1 MRLPP
6 RGPSGKFQP
15 GALLI
20 AQKAR
25 APLYPAG
32 VGAHPRI
39 LLPTWDRYLIPLPFA
54 RAAFLIGEPV
64 WVPEDADKDD
74 FARLAEQLEQTI
86 DALQD
91 RAEAIARGAKP

>member
-1 MRLPP
+1 MP
-6 RGPSGKFQP
+6 RKRARPST
-15 GALLI
+15 
-20 AQKAR
+20 
-25 APLYPAG
+25 PAG

-39 LLPTWDRYLIPLPFA
+39 LLPTWDRYLIPSPFA

-74 FARLAEQLEQTI
+74 FARLAEQLENAI
-86 DALQD
+86 NALQD